1 MDPNKTKK
9 LDEILTELADKDAE
23 IKKLQVAS
31 KTEIA
36 AMDAEIK
43 KLNEVIITSDKLPK
57 DDKLK
62 LTPGDLANKIKD
74 LELKI
79 TNRTKKLET
88 DAEKIRVQLNE
99 RAVLD
104 NQIEYINGTRFE
116 YSDNINEKKS
126 NVSVSLYGIIQ
137 RDGIIVWNKPIAISK
152 VKKYKKGATGNT
164 SLTYIKEDLKRQ
176 LILDN
181 IDLIRSQYNVWIDP
195 KTVTERT
202 TKSQLPKFEISAII
216 QEETADSKAG
226 NNQNKTSPYELS
238 KAELANINKDFS
250 DNKKKEST
258 SYVNSGISDLKDIIP
273 NPKDQLN
280 PPDSK
285 YENRKNNQFNSTGVQ
300 VQPTGNTVITNNNLN
315 ITNQE
320 NTNINSEQPLTT
332 LLNKVRKA
340 TLASKIRSKTNYETQ
355 ISSNKLTESDKVTVT
370 KEISKLEKEITDGIS
385 LYNTKS
391 PNDKIESREQL
402 MAAGTEPAVV
412 SNDIGPAVI
421 LNADNNN
428 NNNNKSGSYVE
439 TGNTNI
445 NPITDSA
452 KDQLN
457 LSGDK
462 SPYLERNSAL
472 PEDPTVANLISPTN
486 TSTAEYN
493 NTDTDNSTTQI
504 SSDQAYDKMMNLS
517 SMYNQD
523 TKTGD
528 NFNNSST
535 NIVQSPAISAST
547 GKQILTEPFA
557 AIPNIIKNVGSK
569 TNNLLTEISNK
580 NNINSSGASPYSL
593 GENGAGTTQTIN
605 NNMQQQLTSMPQS
618 AAVPQEEK
626 PEPVDNSQLAL
637 NSQLLHAI
645 YDVLTTGIKVKYS

>member
-36 AMDAEIK
+36 AMDAEIT

-62 LTPGDLANKIKD
+62 LTSGDLANKIKD

-137 RDGIIVWNKPIAISK
+137 RDGIIVWNKPIATSK
-152 VKKYKKGATGNT
+152 VKKYKKDATDNT

-238 KAELANINKDFS
+238 KAELANIKKDFS

-285 YENRKNNQFNSTGVQ
+285 YENRKNNQFNSTGVP

-320 NTNINSEQPLTT
+320 NTNINSEPPLTT

-370 KEISKLEKEITDGIS
+370 NEISKLEKEITEGIS

-428 NNNNKSGSYVE
+428 KSGSYVE

-457 LSGDK
+457 SSGDK

-504 SSDQAYDKMMNLS
+504 SSDQAYDEMMNLS
-517 SMYNQD
+517 RIINRD

-593 GENGAGTTQTIN
+593 GENGTGTTQTIN

>member
-36 AMDAEIK
+36 AMDAEIT

-137 RDGIIVWNKPIAISK
+137 RDGIIVWNKPIATSK
-152 VKKYKKGATGNT
+152 VKKYKKGATDNT

-202 TKSQLPKFEISAII
+202 TKSQLPKFEISAVI
-216 QEETADSKAG
+216 QEETADAKAG
-226 NNQNKTSPYELS
+226 NNQNKTSPYELT
-238 KAELANINKDFS
+238 KAESARIKETFS
-250 DNKKKEST
+250 GNKKDKDST
-258 SYVNSGISDLKDIIP
+258 SYVKSGISDIKDIIP

-355 ISSNKLTESDKVTVT
+355 LNSNKLTESDKVTVT
-370 KEISKLEKEITDGIS
+370 NEISKLEKEITEGIS

-412 SNDIGPAVI
+412 SNDIGPAGI
-421 LNADNNN
+421 LNA

-618 AAVPQEEK
+618 AEVPQEEK

>member
-36 AMDAEIK
+36 AMDAEIT

-62 LTPGDLANKIKD
+62 LTSGDLANKIKD

-137 RDGIIVWNKPIAISK
+137 RDGIIVWNKPIATSK
-152 VKKYKKGATGNT
+152 VKKYKKDATDNT

-285 YENRKNNQFNSTGVQ
+285 YENRKNNQFNSTGVP

-320 NTNINSEQPLTT
+320 NTNINSEPPLTT

-370 KEISKLEKEITDGIS
+370 NEISKLEKEITEGIS

-428 NNNNKSGSYVE
+428 KSGSYVE

-457 LSGDK
+457 SSGDK

-504 SSDQAYDKMMNLS
+504 SSDQAYDEMMNLS
-517 SMYNQD
+517 RIINRD

-593 GENGAGTTQTIN
+593 GENGTGTTQTIN

>member
-36 AMDAEIK
+36 AMDAEIT

-62 LTPGDLANKIKD
+62 LTSGDLANKIKD

-104 NQIEYINGTRFE
+104 NQIDYINGTRFE

-137 RDGIIVWNKPIAISK
+137 RDGIIVWNKPIATSK
-152 VKKYKKGATGNT
+152 VKKYKKDATDNT

-285 YENRKNNQFNSTGVQ
+285 YENRKNNQFNSTGVP

-320 NTNINSEQPLTT
+320 NTNINSEPPLTT

-370 KEISKLEKEITDGIS
+370 NEISKLEKEITEGIS

-421 LNADNNN
+421 LNAD
-428 NNNNKSGSYVE
+428 NNNKSGSYVE

-504 SSDQAYDKMMNLS
+504 SSDQAYDEMMNLS
-517 SMYNQD
+517 RIINRD

-593 GENGAGTTQTIN
+593 GENGTGTTQTIN

>member
-137 RDGIIVWNKPIAISK
+137 RDGIIVWNKPIATSK
-152 VKKYKKGATGNT
+152 VEKYKKGATGNT

-285 YENRKNNQFNSTGVQ
+285 YENRKNNQFNSTGVP
-300 VQPTGNTVITNNNLN
+300 VQPTVNTVITNNNLN

-320 NTNINSEQPLTT
+320 NTNINSEPPLTT

-370 KEISKLEKEITDGIS
+370 NEISKLEKEITEGIS

-421 LNADNNN
+421 LNADNN
-428 NNNNKSGSYVE
+428 KSGSYVE

-472 PEDPTVANLISPTN
+472 PEEPTAANLISPTN

-504 SSDQAYDKMMNLS
+504 SSDQAYDKMMNS
-517 SMYNQD
+517 RIYNQD

-547 GKQILTEPFA
+547 GKKILTEPFA

-593 GENGAGTTQTIN
+593 GETGTGTTQTIN
-605 NNMQQQLTSMPQS
+605 NNMQQQLTNMPQS
-618 AAVPQEEK
+618 AAVPPEEK

>member
-152 VKKYKKGATGNT
+152 VKKYKTGATGNT

-428 NNNNKSGSYVE
+428 NNKSGSYVE